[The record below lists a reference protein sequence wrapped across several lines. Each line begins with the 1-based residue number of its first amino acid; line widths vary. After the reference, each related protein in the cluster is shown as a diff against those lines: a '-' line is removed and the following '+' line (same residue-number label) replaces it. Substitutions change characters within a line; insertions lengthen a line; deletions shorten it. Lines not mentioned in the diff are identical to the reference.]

1 MKIVGSNTEPSRLRM
16 SSYDVPKALDAIV
29 KNIGDNASWRRSA
42 YTDEKYVVTV
52 NGQEIDIFYNDIDG
66 GYWIQYP
73 NTVPSSSLIDEIHS
87 CMTENKY

>member
-1 MKIVGSNTEPSRLRM
+1 M
-16 SSYDVPKALDAIV
+16 SSYNVPKALDSFV

-66 GYWIQYP
+66 SYLLQYYI
-73 NTVPSSSLIDEIHS
+73 VPSSSLIDEIHS
-87 CMTENKY
+87 CMTDSKD